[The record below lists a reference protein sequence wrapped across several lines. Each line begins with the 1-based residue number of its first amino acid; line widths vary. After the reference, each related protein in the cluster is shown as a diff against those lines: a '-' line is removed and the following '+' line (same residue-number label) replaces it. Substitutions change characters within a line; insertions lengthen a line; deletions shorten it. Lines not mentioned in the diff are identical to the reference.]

1 MDKSDINNSKSNRQ
15 LTPLAELLRPETVD
29 EVFGQDH
36 LLAVGKPLRT
46 AIDAGIPHSMV
57 LWGPPGSGKTTL
69 ARIISGSLNAQVLT
83 ISAVKSGIQDIRKA
97 VDSGSSAKSQGKAT
111 VLFVDEVHRFNKVQ
125 QDAFLPHIESGDLI
139 FIGATTENPGFE
151 LNGALLSRLKVY
163 VLKPL
168 QIEDARKVLHRSLTV
183 GSDVLPENFAISEQA
198 QAIFVEASGG
208 DARRVLNYIEVAAGI
223 VGSEKDKVVSANLA
237 AEVVGEPMARFDKRG
252 DIYYEQISAL
262 HKSVRGS
269 DPDASLYWFAR
280 MLAGGC
286 DPIYIAR
293 RVVRI
298 ASEDIGNA
306 DPHALNIA
314 LNGWETYQRLGTPE
328 GELAIAQ
335 AVIYLACCPKSNA
348 VYKAFGKAHN
358 DAKVFGDLEVPLHL
372 RNAPTH
378 LMKELGYGEEY
389 RYAHDEPGGIAVG
402 ENYFPEGMRQ
412 MRYYQPVER
421 GVEKR
426 IKDYLQA
433 IRQQQGAK
441 SKHIG

>member
-1 MDKSDINNSKSNRQ
+1 MDKSDINNSKSYRQ

-29 EVFGQDH
+29 DVFGQDH
-36 LLAVGKPLRT
+36 LLAAGKPLRM
-46 AIDAGIPHSMV
+46 AIEVGIPHSMV

-69 ARIISGSLNAQVLT
+69 ARIISGSLNAQILT

-97 VDSGSSAKSQGKAT
+97 VASGSSAKSQGKAT

-168 QIEDARKVLHRSLTV
+168 QIEDARKVLHRSLTA

-223 VGSEKDKVVSANLA
+223 VRSEKDRIVSANLA

-252 DIYYEQISAL
+252 DIFYEQISAL

-306 DPHALNIA
+306 DPHALNVA

-348 VYKAFGKAHN
+348 VYKAFGNAYN
-358 DAKVFGDLEVPLHL
+358 DAKVFGNLEVPLHL

-378 LMKELGYGEEY
+378 LMKELGYGKEY
-389 RYAHDEPGGIAVG
+389 RYAHDEPGGIAAG

-412 MRYYQPVER
+412 TRYYQPVER

-433 IRQQQGAK
+433 IRQQQDAK